1 MAREALQPCT
11 RDTTK
16 YVPGYRLFWFLGSGS
31 IGARQET
38 HYTVAIKSVRRDIL
52 TAKLLDN
59 LQSEIEILKSLSHRH
74 ITKLID
80 IVVCGIPFLSKMMV
94 WTCTESLSYG
104 HEKDVPTPLVGSGC
118 ALEFSLR
125 RPETINFVSCT
136 HRSSLSVQNA
146 TYSSLWNIA
155 PVETSLITSKNAVA
169 SRALNT
175 PQLPEL
181 PCSTIPIQGRAA
193 LTRWSSAAF
202 CVS

>member
-1 MAREALQPCT
+1 MQPCI
-11 RDTTK
+11 RDTTRF
-16 YVPGYRLFWFLGSGS
+16 VSRYRLFWLLGSDS
-31 IGARQET
+31 IRAYQET
-38 HYTVAIKSVRRDIL
+38 RHTVAIKSVRRDIL

-80 IVVCGIPFLSKMMV
+80 IVVCSILFLSGIMV
-94 WTCTESLSYG
+94 RRSRYRTDIKSVST
-104 HEKDVPTPLVGSGC
+104 SGGIGPC
-118 ALEFSLR
+118 LAFSLCR
-125 RPETINFVSCT
+125 FETISFVSRT
-136 HRSSLSVQNA
+136 HWSSPSVQNG

-155 PVETSLITSKNAVA
+155 QVATSLITSRNAVA

-175 PQLPEL
+175 LQLPEL

-193 LTRWSSAAF
+193 LTRWSSAVF